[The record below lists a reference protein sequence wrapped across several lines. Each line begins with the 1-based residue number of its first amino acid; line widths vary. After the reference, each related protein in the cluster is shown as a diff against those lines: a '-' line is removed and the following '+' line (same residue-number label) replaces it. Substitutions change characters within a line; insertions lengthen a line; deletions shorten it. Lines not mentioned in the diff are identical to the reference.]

1 MSDEP
6 HDDRPTQRERSVD
19 DTVRATAPLER
30 DAIKIGRFA
39 LLEQIGAGSMGE
51 VFAAY
56 DEQLDRR
63 VAIKLLSRRR
73 GLPRTAR
80 DRLIREA
87 RALARL
93 SHPHVVTVYDA
104 GVHDG
109 EVFVAMEFVRGQ
121 TLDAWLAMRR
131 RTWGEILEVFIALGE
146 GLAAM
151 HEHHLVHRDFK
162 PANAMVDPKG
172 CAQLIDFGLVK
183 HVESDDLLTAP
194 EPDSVGSTGSADGVS
209 LTRTGHLTG
218 TLLYMAPELLRRE
231 AATAHSDQFAFC
243 AALFE
248 ALYRCVPFG
257 SEQSE
262 VHIERVLAGALV
274 MPDPSATR
282 DVPDELL
289 AVVNRGLSHDPE
301 DRWPSLAEL
310 LTVLRGLR
318 DGYDAEL
325 AEPDALRRRS
335 RLLMLVIAAGSTIF
349 GGVIALSAAD
359 AVELSLTTQV
369 VVDGTIA
376 ALVGL
381 GVVVLRSRW
390 RPHRR
395 SRELVGLLLLV
406 TQLYFAQSLVG
417 LVVGRTLYD
426 CLLSD
431 LVCVTL
437 IFFFAAPMLVSP
449 LRWASLWCALCT
461 VAMILD
467 PTRVVAYFLAA
478 NVGTGLIGAVFMPR
492 QPVEPWVRTAA
503 YARGRG
509 SSLGGSR
516 GSASGSRA
524 RGRAGSGARSGA
536 GSGARS
542 GAGSGSDSGWD
553 SRLRSTPSARSSFDA
568 DVIQGSNRGTGIGT
582 EDPSRDG
589 LGGRLG
595 RGTLVDSDGG

>member
-1 MSDEP
+1 MF
-6 HDDRPTQRERSVD
+6 HDSPDHRPTQQERSRDVGM
-19 DTVRATAPLER
+19 RITAPQER
-30 DAIKIGRFA
+30 DAVRIGRFA

-56 DEQLDRR
+56 DDQLDRR

-121 TLDAWLAMRR
+121 TLDTWLTVRR

-151 HEHHLVHRDFK
+151 HEHRLVHRDFK
-162 PANAMVDPKG
+162 PANAMVDDKG

-183 HVESDDLLTAP
+183 HVESDDTLATAEP
-194 EPDSVGSTGSADGVS
+194 ESADAPDGMS

-231 AATAHSDQFAFC
+231 AATVHSDQFAFC

-262 VHIERVLAGALV
+262 VHVERVLAGALT

-289 AVVNRGLSHDPE
+289 AVVTRGLSHEPE
-301 DRWPSLAEL
+301 DRWASLAEL

-335 RLLMLVIAAGSTIF
+335 RLLMLVIAAGTTVF
-349 GGVIALSAAD
+349 GGLIALSAAD
-359 AVELSLTTQV
+359 AVVHSLTTQV

-381 GVVVLRSRW
+381 GAVVLRSRW

-395 SRELVGLLLLV
+395 SREMVGLLLLV

-417 LVVGRTLYD
+417 LVAGRTLYD
-426 CLLSD
+426 CLLSG
-431 LVCVTL
+431 LVSVTL

-449 LRWASLWCALCT
+449 LRWASLWCAACT
-461 VAMILD
+461 VTMILD
-467 PTRVVAYFLAA
+467 PAGVVVYFLAA
-478 NVGTGLIGAVFMPR
+478 NVGTGLIGAVFVPR

-509 SSLGGSR
+509 SSLPGSR
-516 GSASGSRA
+516 GSGSRA
-524 RGRAGSGARSGA
+524 RAPTGSGARLSA
-536 GSGARS
+536 GSSVHTPDRGPGDRT
-542 GAGSGSDSGWD
+542 GN
-553 SRLRSTPSARSSFDA
+553 ST
-568 DVIQGSNRGTGIGT
+568 
-582 EDPSRDG
+582 
-589 LGGRLG
+589 GG
-595 RGTLVDSDGG
+595 GTLVDSESG